1 MKQSSRAYQGQG
13 NIIPNTMAAGEKLVD
28 KGNGK
33 KRRVQG
39 KFRTKMQIIEAIMYQ
54 SLIDKMLTED
64 HQFSVA

>member
-1 MKQSSRAYQGQG
+1 
-13 NIIPNTMAAGEKLVD
+13 MAAGEKLVD